1 VGLLRA
7 LDIPARV
14 TAVYAPGLEPRDFH
28 AVSEAWV
35 DGAWHV
41 VDATRLA
48 PRPSML
54 RISSGRD
61 TADTAFLSSYLTD
74 LRLET
79 MNVEA
84 TCDEVVE
91 DDHVS
96 PVRLG

>member
-1 VGLLRA
+1 
-7 LDIPARV
+7 
-14 TAVYAPGLEPRDFH
+14 
-28 AVSEAWV
+28 
-35 DGAWHV
+35 
-41 VDATRLA
+41 
-48 PRPSML
+48 ML

-84 TCDEVVE
+84 TCDELVE